1 LDCARTVGMSNRA
14 AMAGIPNRIFILTP
28 CANISSNAN
37 QEL

>member
-1 LDCARTVGMSNRA
+1 MNNRA

-28 CANISSNAN
+28 YSNISFNAN